1 MREGITISPLELD
14 YLKATGSMMR
24 FSAENDRHRRIIT
37 KYLES
42 IGLESKKGGED
53 WLYFEN
59 KEAGIKAFF
68 SNFPMNNKK
77 LPKTPS
83 VSIEFTGHYFI
94 RKNSYESARKLII
107 WFTKKFGTFFNITR
121 VDIRQDIYGATN
133 PFDYFPDFTNK
144 ENKLVWA
151 LRSQPDFNK
160 YFENHTDESPTGF
173 SLQTSRYKIMSY
185 DRQINLEKKIKKGE
199 ISGDYYRH
207 YKSIY
212 KDESVQRLEIRL
224 NQDACRV
231 FTLLFFN
238 GSMKK
243 DELLRKVMAN
253 FAKNHALKEYDPR
266 KPIHKMSVNN
276 TFAELFFY
284 AEKESL
290 AEFKRVFEE
299 KAGLKFSEGTFSA
312 KGKTIGEIS
321 KMLGKKI
328 SMMANGNRNTA
339 EKIKRDSIDLV
350 EKFMETFKDHIDDK
364 IDRFIKTLWFMDL
377 DAYELTDANQKIYS
391 DANLCFT

>member
-1 MREGITISPLELD
+1 MKNRRTSKVIQSPEAKALRKIREDKGFSIRFVASKLNLSETYIRHIEKGRLD
-14 YLKATGSMMR
+14 
-24 FSAENDRHRRIIT
+24 IP
-37 KYLES
+37 
-42 IGLESKKGGED
+42 SK
-53 WLYFEN
+53 N
-59 KEAGIKAFF
+59 
-68 SNFPMNNKK
+68 
-77 LPKTPS
+77 
-83 VSIEFTGHYFI
+83 
-94 RKNSYESARKLII
+94 
-107 WFTKKFGTFFNITR
+107 
-121 VDIRQDIYGATN
+121 
-133 PFDYFPDFTNK
+133 
-144 ENKLVWA
+144 LVWA

-212 KDESVQRLEIRL
+212 KDESVQRLEVRL

-253 FAKNHALKEYDPR
+253 FAKNHALKEYDPK
-266 KPIHKMSVNN
+266 KPIHKMSINK

-328 SMMANGNRNTA
+328 SMMANGNRTAA

-350 EKFMETFKDHIDDK
+350 EKFMDAFKDHIDDK

>member
-1 MREGITISPLELD
+1 
-14 YLKATGSMMR
+14 
-24 FSAENDRHRRIIT
+24 
-37 KYLES
+37 
-42 IGLESKKGGED
+42 
-53 WLYFEN
+53 
-59 KEAGIKAFF
+59 
-68 SNFPMNNKK
+68 
-77 LPKTPS
+77 
-83 VSIEFTGHYFI
+83 
-94 RKNSYESARKLII
+94 
-107 WFTKKFGTFFNITR
+107 
-121 VDIRQDIYGATN
+121 
-133 PFDYFPDFTNK
+133 
-144 ENKLVWA
+144 
-151 LRSQPDFNK
+151 
-160 YFENHTDESPTGF
+160 
-173 SLQTSRYKIMSY
+173 MSY

-212 KDESVQRLEIRL
+212 KDESVQRLEVRL

-253 FAKNHALKEYDPR
+253 FAKNHALKEYDPK
-266 KPIHKMSVNN
+266 KPIHKMSINK

-328 SMMANGNRNTA
+328 SMMANGNRTAA

-350 EKFMETFKDHIDDK
+350 EKFMDAFKDHIDDK